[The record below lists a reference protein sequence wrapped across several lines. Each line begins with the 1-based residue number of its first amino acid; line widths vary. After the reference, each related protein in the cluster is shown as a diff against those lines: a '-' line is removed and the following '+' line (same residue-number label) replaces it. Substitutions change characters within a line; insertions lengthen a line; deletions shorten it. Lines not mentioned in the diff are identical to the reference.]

1 MRLLA
6 PLLHELLQLL
16 GIVHAAAQIMALYL
30 AMGPRNFGKLWSVA
44 GSAYTLGMA
53 IGAPIWGLFYDEATR
68 SHITGFHLAPIALAV
83 VVVGAANGSR
93 AGKRQ
98 HEAMHARELAAWQ
111 AAG

>member
-1 MRLLA
+1 MLLA
-6 PLLHELLQLL
+6 VGEAAGGELFLLMLAGGAL
-16 GIVHAAAQIMALYL
+16 GGSAAAFL
-30 AMGPRNFGKLWSVA
+30 
-44 GSAYTLGMA
+44 
-53 IGAPIWGLFYDEATR
+53 GAPIWGLFYDEATR

-98 HEAMHARELAAWQ
+98 HEAMHARDLAAWQ